1 MSMSSSLPLAP
12 ILVPLGTA
20 LLCMLPL
27 RRTAR
32 AGVALL
38 GSLLMLLCSLLL
50 LTHTAGGAVL
60 VSELGGWAAPF
71 GIVMTADRLSALM
84 STLASVC
91 GVMTVWF
98 MLVAE
103 DKVREQHHAFAL
115 TMLLLMGVQQSFL
128 TGDLFN
134 LFVAFEVM
142 LVASY
147 ALAVLGSTRE
157 QLREG
162 FRYIVMNLTASSL
175 LVVACGLV
183 YGTLGTLNFAHLAQR
198 SLELGPNST
207 VAAVS
212 VLLMIVFASK
222 AALFPLGFWL
232 PSTYPALPQ
241 ASSALFAAILT
252 KVGVYALIRVFTT
265 VFQLDSA
272 LAQSFL
278 LALATVSMLYGAL
291 GALSQKEWR
300 RVLSFAVVGSVG
312 YLVLGIGLG
321 TPEALRAS
329 LGYVSVSILTTL
341 ALFLIA
347 AVAERAGGTATIRD
361 RRGYIDRFPLLAA
374 AFLFC
379 ALAMAGLPPT
389 VGFVG
394 KYALVRAGL
403 LQGSPLA
410 YVAVVAALVSSLL
423 TLFAMLSIWRDFFWG
438 KRDQSIPVFAV
449 PAMQQAPA
457 YAATVLL
464 LLLTLGAGPLFQFA
478 GQTARE
484 LGDQNHYIRGVL
496 GSEPVQIP
504 PAPKADELLKDKE
517 KAH

>member
-1 MSMSSSLPLAP
+1 MVSPLPLAP
-12 ILVPLGTA
+12 ILVPMGTA

-27 RRTAR
+27 GRTFR
-32 AGVALL
+32 AGAALV
-38 GSLLMLLCSLLL
+38 GSLLMLLFSVLLL
-50 LTHTAGGAVL
+50 VHTGNGDVL

-91 GVMTVWF
+91 GVLTVWF
-98 MLVAE
+98 MGAAE
-103 DKVREQHHAFAL
+103 DKVREKHHAFAL
-115 TMLLLMGVQQSFL
+115 TMLLLTGVQQSFL

-162 FRYIVMNLTASSL
+162 FRYIVMNLAASSL
-175 LVVACGLV
+175 LVMACGLV

-198 SLELGPNST
+198 SLEIGPNST

-212 VLLMIVFASK
+212 VLLMLVFASK

-241 ASSALFAAILT
+241 ASSALFAALLT

-265 VFQLDSA
+265 VFQVDSA
-272 LAQSFL
+272 LAQNL
-278 LALATVSMLYGAL
+278 LLMLATVSMVYGAL

-300 RVLSFAVVGSVG
+300 RVLSFAVMSSVG
-312 YLVLGIGLG
+312 YLVFGLGLG
-321 TPEALRAS
+321 TQEALRAA
-329 LGYVSVSILTTL
+329 LGYVAVSILTTL
-341 ALFLIA
+341 ALFFIA
-347 AVAERAGGTATIRD
+347 AVAERAGGTAVIRD

-389 VGFVG
+389 IGFVG
-394 KYALVRAGL
+394 KYALVRAGM
-403 LQGSPLA
+403 LQGSTLA
-410 YVAVVAALVSSLL
+410 YVAVAAALLSSLL

-438 KRDQSIPVFAV
+438 KRDQSAPVYAV
-449 PAMQQAPA
+449 ERMQQAPA
-457 YAATVLL
+457 YAASALVVLLTVL
-464 LLLTLGAGPLFQFA
+464 AGPLFQLA

-484 LGDQNHYIRGVL
+484 LENQNLYIRGVL
-496 GSEPVQIP
+496 GERPVEIP
-504 PAPKADELLKDKE
+504 PAPRGKEMLKE
-517 KAH
+517 KEH